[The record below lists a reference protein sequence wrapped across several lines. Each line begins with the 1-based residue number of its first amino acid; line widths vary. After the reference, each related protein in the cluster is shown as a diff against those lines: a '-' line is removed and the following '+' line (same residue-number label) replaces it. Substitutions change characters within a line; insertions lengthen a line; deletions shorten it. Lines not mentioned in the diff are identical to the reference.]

1 MKSDIELY
9 SEFLNGKHSAFEE
22 IVIRY
27 KNSLIYFIQGY
38 VKNIDIAEDLMQD
51 TFVYVLA
58 NKNEYDF
65 KYSLKTYLYTI
76 AKCRALNYVKRNKV
90 HEDISEI
97 DIKDI
102 ETLEEIIFR
111 KEKEDKI
118 IEAVKSLKEKY
129 REVLFL
135 YIIED
140 FTYKDISKILN
151 ISMNQV
157 KVLIHRGKKMLG
169 DILNKEDF

>member
-135 YIIED
+135 YLKSFYHKKIKKEIKKYIFYLFLMVLLDFWKIEY
-140 FTYKDISKILN
+140 FNLKN
-151 ISMNQV
+151 
-157 KVLIHRGKKMLG
+157 KK
-169 DILNKEDF
+169 

>member
-9 SEFLNGKHSAFEE
+9 REFLNGKHSAFEE

-51 TFVYVLA
+51 TFVYILA

-76 AKCRALNYVKRNKV
+76 AKCRALNYVKRNKI

-97 DIKDI
+97 DIKDL

-157 KVLIHRGKKMLG
+157 KILIHRGKKMLG

>member
-1 MKSDIELY
+1 MKSDVELY
-9 SEFLNGKHSAFEE
+9 KEFLDGKHSAFEE
-22 IVIRY
+22 MVIRY

-51 TFVYVLA
+51 TFVYVLV

-76 AKCRALNYVKRNKV
+76 AKCRAINYVKRNKI

-97 DIKDI
+97 DIKDL
-102 ETLEEIIFR
+102 ESLEEIIFR
-111 KEKEDKI
+111 REKEEKI
-118 IEAVKSLKEKY
+118 IEAVRGLKEKY

-140 FTYKDISKILN
+140 FSYKDISKILN

-157 KVLIHRGKKMLG
+157 KVLIHRGKKMLSN
-169 DILNKEDF
+169 ILDKEDF